1 MTTFRSTAPLALVCL
16 AAFVP
21 AQDPQIES
29 VRVNEHLFML
39 VGNGGNIGLTVGE
52 SGPMIIDDQYA
63 PMVPKIQAAVRVHT
77 DEPVKFVLNTH
88 WHGDHT
94 GGNERFGEA
103 GAVIVAH
110 ENVRKRMS
118 MPRFIQEL
126 NREESSPPKALPV
139 ITITENVTFHWNGD
153 EIRLFHVPSA
163 HTDGDV
169 VIWFV
174 DSNVFHM
181 GDTFFTNGYPYID
194 IGSGGTY
201 KGLMAAADRVIALA
215 DDETKIIPGHGNLA
229 DKKRLQE
236 YRAMLETVHER
247 VSKLIDEGKTE
258 AEVAGGHT
266 GPDWIEGVQTG
277 YPILRARGR
286 QLQDAGVPFID
297 ASMLFAEVN
306 EELYYDA
313 CHFGVAGH
321 ERLADVVVNALLEA
335 LPD

>member
-1 MTTFRSTAPLALVCL
+1 MKTFCSTAPLALAL
-16 AAFVP
+16 LGTLVP
-21 AQDPQIES
+21 AQDPEIET
-29 VRVNEHLFML
+29 VRVNDHLFML
-39 VGNGGNIGLTVGE
+39 IGNGGNIGLTVGE

-118 MPRFIQEL
+118 MPKFIQEL
-126 NREESSPPKALPV
+126 NREESAPEKSLPV
-139 ITITENVTFHWNGD
+139 ITITDNVTFHWNGD
-153 EIRLFHVPSA
+153 EIRLFHVPNA

-169 VIWFV
+169 IIWFV

-201 KGLMAAADRVIALA
+201 KGLMAAADRVLSLVN
-215 DDETKIIPGHGNLA
+215 DETKIIPGHGALA
-229 DKKRLQE
+229 DKKRLQV
-236 YRAMLETVHER
+236 YRAMLETVHGR

-258 AEVAGGHT
+258 AEVLAAKPSREWDGEFDGGFMPT
-266 GPDWIEGVQTG
+266 
-277 YPILRARGR
+277 ARWLGIVY
-286 QLQDAGVPFID
+286 QSIK
-297 ASMLFAEVN
+297 AEKK
-306 EELYYDA
+306 
-313 CHFGVAGH
+313 
-321 ERLADVVVNALLEA
+321 
-335 LPD
+335 